1 MSGPGFCCNNDAF
14 LVLQSI
20 IDMNKY
26 ILPILLGIL
35 VLSSCGSSRRT
46 LAIEEGWEFI
56 GESKVNF
63 VRDRDDIEVNSSSKF
78 TAIRF
83 RVEDKEVRI
92 NELKI
97 TFENGDKLEPSIDEV
112 IAADQFSRDIVI
124 ATDGRFIDRIE
135 FRYRSTGSLL
145 KGRAAVL
152 VFGKKYNPYSF

>member
-1 MSGPGFCCNNDAF
+1 MIRNIQLSTILWIIGFFA
-14 LVLQSI
+14 I
-20 IDMNKY
+20 A
-26 ILPILLGIL
+26 
-35 VLSSCGSSRRT
+35 SCGSSRRT

-63 VRDRDDIEVNSSSKF
+63 VRDRDKVEVNSSNKF

-83 RVEDKEVRI
+83 RVEDREIRL

-97 TFENGDKLEPSIDEV
+97 TFENGDKLEPAIDEV
-112 IAADQFSRDIVI
+112 ISADQYSRDIQI

-135 FRYRSTGSLL
+135 FRYRTSGNVL

-152 VFGKKYNPYSF
+152 VFGKKYNPYGF

>member
-1 MSGPGFCCNNDAF
+1 MKFR
-14 LVLQSI
+14 I
-20 IDMNKY
+20 
-26 ILPILLGIL
+26 ILLAIGFFAL
-35 VLSSCGSSRRT
+35 ASCGSARRT

-83 RVEDKEVRI
+83 RVEDREIRM

-97 TFENGDKLEPSIDEV
+97 TFENGDKLEPAIDEV
-112 IAADQFSRDIVI
+112 IGADQFSRDIQI

-135 FRYRSTGSLL
+135 FRYRTSGNVL

-152 VFGKKYNPYSF
+152 VFGKKYNPYGF

>member
-1 MSGPGFCCNNDAF
+1 MIRNIQLSTILWIIGFFA
-14 LVLQSI
+14 I
-20 IDMNKY
+20 A
-26 ILPILLGIL
+26 
-35 VLSSCGSSRRT
+35 SCGSSRRT

-63 VRDRDDIEVNSSSKF
+63 VRDRDKVEVNSSNKF

-83 RVEDKEVRI
+83 RVEDREIRL

-97 TFENGDKLEPSIDEV
+97 TFENGDKLEPAIDEV
-112 IAADQFSRDIVI
+112 IAADQYSRDIQI

-135 FRYRSTGSLL
+135 FRYRTSGNVL

-152 VFGKKYNPYSF
+152 VFGKKYNPYGF

>member
-1 MSGPGFCCNNDAF
+1 
-14 LVLQSI
+14 
-20 IDMNKY
+20 MNFR
-26 ILPILLGIL
+26 IILLVIGFFAIA
-35 VLSSCGSSRRT
+35 SCGSSRRT

-63 VRDRDDIEVNSSSKF
+63 VRDRDAVEVNSSNKF

-83 RVEDKEVRI
+83 RVEDREIRM

-97 TFENGDKLEPSIDEV
+97 TFENGDKLEPAIDEV
-112 IAADQFSRDIVI
+112 IAADQFSRDIQI

-135 FRYRSTGSLL
+135 FRYRTSGNVL

-152 VFGKKYNPYSF
+152 VFGKKYNPYGF